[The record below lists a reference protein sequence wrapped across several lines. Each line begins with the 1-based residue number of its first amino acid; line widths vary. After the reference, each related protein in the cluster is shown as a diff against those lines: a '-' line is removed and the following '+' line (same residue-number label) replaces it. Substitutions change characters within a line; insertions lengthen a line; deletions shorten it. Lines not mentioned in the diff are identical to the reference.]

1 MMRKSEE
8 NLYYYIP
15 FWNQDET
22 EFKKL
27 IGDRSRHALEEITN
41 INDLN
46 VGSIHNAIYW
56 HLYWQNRCVYES
68 ELKNSSGMLLKYW
81 AKFYG
86 ISKPYPMGDEEFIGY
101 IIQKILAGVV
111 SFATIELIFTGFEV
125 RKNPDTPCHAD
136 VCFADAGVISPLN
149 PYFMYSSTVCH
160 TASVTYIYM
169 DDLSEFTDI
178 MRGKLTGVSAG
189 TGVYIGVY

>member
-1 MMRKSEE
+1 MKKSEE
-8 NLYYYIP
+8 NIYYYIP
-15 FWNQDET
+15 FWNQDEP

-27 IGDRSRHALEEITN
+27 IGDRSRPALDQITN

-46 VGSIHNAIYW
+46 VGCIHNAIYW
-56 HLYWQNRCVYES
+56 HIFFQNRCVNES
-68 ELKNSSGMLLKYW
+68 ELKNATGLLLKYW
-81 AKFYG
+81 SKFYD
-86 ISKPYPMGDEEFIGY
+86 IYKPYPMTDQEFVGY
-101 IIQKILAGVV
+101 IIQTILSGVV
-111 SFATIELIFTGFEV
+111 SFATIELIFPEHEV

-136 VCFADAGVISPLN
+136 VCFADAGVISPLS

-169 DDLSEFTDI
+169 DDFSEFTDI

-189 TGVYIGVY
+189 TGIHIGVH